1 MLQERNVVPD
11 QGFHPG
17 FACDRSGAC
26 ASTCAAT
33 TSKTPKEYAER
44 RRDCEKVQY
53 AEAIRPPPPEVTA
66 EWELEKLR
74 AMFLKRKHQEK
85 QTRQVGVTSRKRGEG
100 RARGV
105 AGSKK
110 CGAARTL
117 CAMTLRNEDD
127 VMLVNL

>member
-53 AEAIRPPPPEVTA
+53 VEAIPPPPEVTA